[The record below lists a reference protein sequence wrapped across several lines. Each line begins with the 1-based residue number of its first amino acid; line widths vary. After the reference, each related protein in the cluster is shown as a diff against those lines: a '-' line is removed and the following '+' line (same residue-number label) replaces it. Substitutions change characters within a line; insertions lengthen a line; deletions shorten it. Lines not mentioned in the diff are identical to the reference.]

1 MIGMATKIY
10 TKEYAGQLEEIF
22 ESSSKFLRA
31 FGGEIQTILGAEYNN
46 KFLEL
51 KVSDTESVIQEY
63 NTDANVAF
71 GTGTGNSNRFGPRRE
86 VKSVDVQVEFDTP
99 LAIHEGVD
107 NFTVNDVPEE
117 VVAEKLAHGAS
128 AWTNHYN
135 QLLGDMLADNASETL
150 DGELTEAGVIEVFNK
165 ANAAFINN
173 GVSQMIT
180 WVAYV
185 QPEVYNIIV
194 DSKLTTTLKNADV
207 NVGTNTVIE
216 FKGFQIEVVPSAQLK
231 ASVYFAPENVGVVGV
246 AIQVARAI
254 DSEDFNG
261 VAIQSAGKLGRYIPE
276 ANKSAILVADLT
288 EATPEG

>member
-1 MIGMATKIY
+1 MATKIY
-10 TKEYAGQLEEIF
+10 TKEYAGQLQDIF
-22 ESSSKFLRA
+22 ESNSKFLRS

-51 KVSDTESVIQEY
+51 KISDTETVIQEY
-63 NTDANVAF
+63 DTDPNVAF

-86 VKSVDVQVEFDTP
+86 VKSVDEQVEFDTP
-99 LAIHEGVD
+99 LSIHEGVD

-117 VVAEKLAHGAS
+117 IVAEKLANGAS

-135 QLLGDMLADNASETL
+135 QLLGDMLADNASKTL

-173 GVSQMIT
+173 GVSQLIT
-180 WVAYV
+180 WIAYV
-185 QPEVYNIIV
+185 KPEVYNIIV

-207 NVGTNTVIE
+207 NVGANTIVE
-216 FKGFQIEVVPSAQLK
+216 FKGFQIEVVPSSQMK

-261 VAIQSAGKLGRYIPE
+261 VAIQSAGKLGRYIPK
-276 ANKSAILVADLT
+276 ANKSAIVVANLT
-288 EATPEG
+288 EVAETPEG